1 MSPILLQ
8 LYHSDSIVSAAEF
21 SVKSPGYETRG
32 VLELFL
38 LAHHTVTVGVLSSH
52 VRACSLA
59 VIKSETV
66 SVHHATTAGSA
77 LSVHHATTAGSALSV
92 HHVVL
97 DDMAAIGTTA
107 GVVDELAVA
116 LIITSLR

>member
-77 LSVHHATTAGSALSV
+77 LSVHHATK
-92 HHVVL
+92 
-97 DDMAAIGTTA
+97 
-107 GVVDELAVA
+107 EE
-116 LIITSLR
+116 

>member
-77 LSVHHATTAGSALSV
+77 LSVHH
-92 HHVVL
+92 VVL